1 MLFTIEIIHGDTFK
15 NAFNVFS
22 GKLSVAVLGVKSS
35 KGDKWFGICASLLI
49 LTNICIRLEQ

>member
-1 MLFTIEIIHGDTFK
+1 MLFTIEIIHGDIFK

-35 KGDKWFGICASLLI
+35 KGGQVICHLCKLVDS
-49 LTNICIRLEQ
+49 N